1 MEAVQQLPKSLKI
14 CLCPYKKV
22 IKLGTHG
29 YCPQIYRD
37 LIPVDHICYLVVAI
51 VNRIV
56 IDMSEVEKKHRFR
69 FTPGNP
75 AYSRRMLLRLVIMA
89 SVDAIWSS
97 RKIARLAHENVV
109 YMYLKFREFLIRGK
123 RDRKSAN
130 RA

>member
-1 MEAVQQLPKSLKI
+1 M
-14 CLCPYKKV
+14 KK
-22 IKLGTHG
+22 K
-29 YCPQIYRD
+29 Y
-37 LIPVDHICYLVVAI
+37 
-51 VNRIV
+51 
-56 IDMSEVEKKHRFR
+56 R

-109 YMYLKFREFLIRGK
+109 YMYLKFREFLTRGK